1 MMKRIVSALLVTVIF
16 IGTLS
21 LSSCHGK
28 KSLDPF
34 VMPESFNTDE
44 QIEITFWI
52 KNDNHTAQKLIYE
65 RAIADFEN
73 LYPNINVTLRS
84 MYNYDDIYKDVLTNI
99 RTDTTPNVC
108 ITYPDHVA
116 SYLTGTNIVV
126 PLDTLI
132 DDSRYG
138 MGGSELKFNGPSK
151 SDMIE
156 KYMLEGQIKE
166 VQYTLPFMRSTEA
179 CYINADLVEALG
191 YTIPDDGLTWD
202 FVFEVSNKAMQPV
215 GTDKDGNPIYIN
227 GQTSIVPFIYK
238 STDNMMIQILKQ
250 KGFGYSN
257 ENAEILMFNDDTKG
271 LLYMLADQVKAG
283 TFSTHDIANAYPG
296 DLINQGIGIF
306 GVDSTAG
313 ATWIGSEAPN
323 MDIGREEVVKF
334 RTVVTEIPQFDK
346 SNPAVI
352 SQGPSICIFN
362 KKNPN
367 EVLASWLFTQY
378 ILTDELQIAFA
389 QTEGYVPVTKTA
401 QNSPE
406 YLDYLSR
413 AGEDNDM
420 YYDVKIAATKVVLNS
435 VDHSFITPAFNG
447 SASLRKAA
455 GLLIEEAGKAADRG
469 IQLDDA
475 QIANLYKKVS
485 FLYKLDEISDEGNV
499 KAELGSLP
507 KESVIFISALI
518 VTWVCICSCFAVRYI
533 KKRKNN
539 KTNLT

>member
-1 MMKRIVSALLVTVIF
+1 MIKRIISALLIIALFVIS
-16 IGTLS
+16 LS
-21 LSSCHGK
+21 LTSCHGK
-28 KSLDPF
+28 RSLNPF
-34 VMPESFNTDE
+34 VVPEEFCEDE
-44 QIEITFWI
+44 RVEITFWI
-52 KNDNHTAQKLIYE
+52 KNDNHTAQKAIYE
-65 RAIADFEN
+65 KAIADFEA
-73 LYPNINVTLRS
+73 LYPSIKVKLRS

-126 PLDTLI
+126 PLDDLI
-132 DDSRYG
+132 NDERYG
-138 MGGSELKFNGPSK
+138 MGGSELKFNSVTR
-151 SDMIE
+151 DEMIE
-156 KYMLEGQIKE
+156 KYMLEGQIDGT
-166 VQYTLPFMRSTEA
+166 QYTLPFMRSTEA

-191 YTIPDDGLTWD
+191 YTIPEDGLTWD

-238 STDNMMIQILKQ
+238 STDNMMIQMLKQ
-250 KGFGYSN
+250 KGYGYSN

-271 LLYMLADQVKAG
+271 LLYMLADQVKSGA
-283 TFSTHDIANAYPG
+283 FSTHDIANAYPG
-296 DLINQGIGIF
+296 DLINQGRGIF

-313 ATWIGSEAPN
+313 ATWIGSDAPN
-323 MDIGREEVVKF
+323 MEITDDVVVKF

-346 SNPAVI
+346 NNPAVI

-362 KKNPN
+362 KANPN
-367 EVLASWLFTQY
+367 EVLASWIFTQY

-389 QTEGYVPVTKTA
+389 QTEGYVPVTESA
-401 QNSPE
+401 QNAPE
-406 YLDYLSR
+406 YIDYLSR

-455 GLLIEEAGKAADRG
+455 GLMIEESGKAVNRG
-469 IQLDDA
+469 IKLDDA
-475 QIANLYKKVS
+475 YVENLYKKATA
-485 FLYKLDEISDEGNV
+485 LYKLE
-499 KAELGSLP
+499 ELGGTGDVKKEFGTMP
-507 KESVIFISALI
+507 KESVLM
-518 VTWVCICSCFAVRYI
+518 ICVLGTAWLGIGSYYVASYL

>member
-1 MMKRIVSALLVTVIF
+1 MIKRIVSALLVTVIF

-44 QIEITFWI
+44 QVEITFWI

-215 GTDKDGNPIYIN
+215 GTDNDGNPIYIN

-323 MDIGREEVVKF
+323 MEIGKEEVVKF

>member
-1 MMKRIVSALLVTVIF
+1 MIKKSISAILVIVLL
-16 IGTLS
+16 IGSLS
-21 LSSCHGK
+21 LTACHGK
-28 KSLDPF
+28 KSLDEF
-34 VMPESFNTDE
+34 VMPEKFDSSE
-44 QIEITFWI
+44 PLEITFWI
-52 KNDNHTAQKLIYE
+52 KNDNHTAQKAIYE
-65 RAIADFEN
+65 RAIADFEA
-73 LYPNINVTLRS
+73 LYPNIKVKMRS

-116 SYLTGTNIVV
+116 SYLTGTNVV
-126 PLDTLI
+126 VSLDSLI
-132 DDSRYG
+132 DDERYG
-138 MGGSELKFNGPSK
+138 MGGSELKFDGPAK
-151 SDMIE
+151 DDMIE
-156 KYMLEGQIKE
+156 KYMLEGQIDG

-191 YTIPDDGLTWD
+191 YTIPEDGLTWD
-202 FVFEVSNKAMQPV
+202 FVFEVSNKAIQPV
-215 GTDKDGNPIYIN
+215 GTDADGNPIYIN

-238 STDNMMIQILKQ
+238 STDNMMIQMLKQ
-250 KGFGYSN
+250 KGFAYSN
-257 ENAEILMFNDDTKG
+257 ENAEILMFNDDTKS
-271 LLYMLADQVKAG
+271 LLYMIADHVKSGA
-283 TFSTHDIANAYPG
+283 FSTHDIANAYPG
-296 DLINQGIGIF
+296 DLINQGKGIF

-313 ATWIGSEAPN
+313 ATWIGSDAPN
-323 MDIGREEVVKF
+323 MEITDDVVIKF
-334 RTVVTEIPQFDK
+334 KTVVTEIPQFDK
-346 SNPAVI
+346 NNPAVI

-362 KKNPN
+362 KENPN

-378 ILTDELQIAFA
+378 ILTDELQIAFS

-455 GLLIEEAGKAADRG
+455 GLLIEEAGKSTTRVN
-469 IQLDDA
+469 LDDK
-475 QIANLYKKVS
+475 QVEKLYQKVIS
-485 FLYKLDEISDEGNV
+485 LYKLDELGGKGDI
-499 KAELGSLP
+499 KLKLGSLP
-507 KESVIFISALI
+507 TGSVVFLSALAVAWI
-518 VTWVCICSCFAVRYI
+518 GIGSYFAVSYV
-533 KKRKNN
+533 KKRKNC